1 LCANLADPALAGA
14 TCGRDLA
21 VVAAPGL
28 LAKHKPL
35 RAARGHGPAVAT
47 GLRWTCGPDSTAG
60 GQR

>member
-1 LCANLADPALAGA
+1 MCANLADPALAGA

-28 LAKHKPL
+28 LAEHKPL